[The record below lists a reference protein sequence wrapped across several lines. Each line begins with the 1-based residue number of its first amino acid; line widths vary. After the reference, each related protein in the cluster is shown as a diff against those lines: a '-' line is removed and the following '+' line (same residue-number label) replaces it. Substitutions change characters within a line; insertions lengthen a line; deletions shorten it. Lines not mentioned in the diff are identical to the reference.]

1 MMENGL
7 RHFMHMQT
15 KSQTYRQAIPG
26 GGEGEF
32 AHTNRFGL
40 FGLNEGGFHLLD
52 VILQSHPSLSC
63 VL

>member
-1 MMENGL
+1 METGL
-7 RHFMHMQT
+7 QHLMHTQT
-15 KSQTYRQAIPG
+15 KPQTYRQAIPG
-26 GGEGEF
+26 GGGEEF